1 MTAVERFHLPYTLE
15 TRPSPEFCFETGKS
29 KLANIRLSHNPEAQ
43 ISFLAPGDTEN
54 YRDYVDG
61 DEPGYTRHHGKLLK
75 LSARIDIES
84 RLTIGCGGAVINYL
98 QRRKAVDHSPG
109 DIDSNLAFQIS
120 TIAVFNLD
128 GIM

>member
-1 MTAVERFHLPYTLE
+1 MERFHLPYTLE
-15 TRPSPEFCFETGKS
+15 TRPSPEFCFEAGKS
-29 KLANIRLSHNPEAQ
+29 KLASLRLSHNPEVQ

-75 LSARIDIES
+75 LSARIDLES
-84 RLTIGCGGAVINYL
+84 RLTIGCGGAVISYL
-98 QRRKAVDHSPG
+98 QRRKAVDHLPG
-109 DIDSNLAFQIS
+109 DVGSNLAFQIS
-120 TIAVFNLD
+120 TIAMFNLD